1 MKHAE
6 SDHLE
11 LASQVGQLLED
22 QGQTIAVAEATG
34 CGLIGYLLTGIPS
47 SSRYYLGGLSPYARQ
62 GKVRGLGMSESL
74 LDEKG
79 SVSSETALEMAHRVR
94 DLFDS
99 DLGVAETGIAGPGG
113 GTLEKP
119 VGLFYVAVAAKDGRD
134 ICQEHRFEDNR
145 EENRW
150 QAARATL
157 ELVAK
162 FIEKGTC
169 GIS

>member
-1 MKHAE
+1 MSAMEEVEAAAKRAATKLVE
-6 SDHLE
+6 ANL
-11 LASQVGQLLED
+11 
-22 QGQTIAVAEATG
+22 TIAVAEATG
-34 CGLIGYLLTGIPS
+34 CGLIGYLLTGIAG
-47 SSRYYLGGLSPYARQ
+47 SSRYYLGGLSPYSRQ

-113 GTLEKP
+113 GTPEKP

-134 ICQEHRFEDNR
+134 ICQEHRFEDDR

>member
-1 MKHAE
+1 MSAMEEVEAAAKRAATKLVE
-6 SDHLE
+6 ANL
-11 LASQVGQLLED
+11 
-22 QGQTIAVAEATG
+22 TIAVAEATG
-34 CGLIGYLLTGIPS
+34 CGLIGYLLTGTPG
-47 SSRYYLGGLSPYARQ
+47 SSRYFLGGLSPYSRQ

-99 DLGVAETGIAGPGG
+99 DLGVAETGVAGPGG
-113 GTLEKP
+113 GTPEKP
-119 VGLFYVAVAAKDGRD
+119 VGLFYVAIAAKDGRD
-134 ICQEHRFEDNR
+134 ICQEHRFEGNR

-162 FIEKGTC
+162 FIEKGA
-169 GIS
+169 

>member
-1 MKHAE
+1 MSAMEEVEAAAKRAATKLVE
-6 SDHLE
+6 ANL
-11 LASQVGQLLED
+11 
-22 QGQTIAVAEATG
+22 TIAVAEATG
-34 CGLIGYLLTGIPS
+34 CGLIGYLLTGIPG
-47 SSRYYLGGLSPYARQ
+47 SSRYYLGGLSPYSRQ

-99 DLGVAETGIAGPGG
+99 DLGVAETGVAGPGG
-113 GTLEKP
+113 GTPEKP

-134 ICQEHRFEDNR
+134 ICQEHRFEGNR
-145 EENRW
+145 EKNRW
-150 QAARATL
+150 QAAQATL

-162 FIEKGTC
+162 FIEKGA
-169 GIS
+169 

>member
-1 MKHAE
+1 MSAMEEVEAAAKRAATKLVE
-6 SDHLE
+6 ANL
-11 LASQVGQLLED
+11 
-22 QGQTIAVAEATG
+22 TIAVAEATG
-34 CGLIGYLLTGIPS
+34 CGLIGYLLTGIPG
-47 SSRYYLGGLSPYARQ
+47 SSRYFLGGLSPYSRQ

-99 DLGVAETGIAGPGG
+99 DLGVAETGVAGPGG
-113 GTLEKP
+113 GTPEKP
-119 VGLFYVAVAAKDGRD
+119 VGLFYVAIAAKDGRD
-134 ICQEHRFEDNR
+134 ICQEHRFEGNR

-162 FIEKGTC
+162 FIEKGA
-169 GIS
+169 

>member
-1 MKHAE
+1 
-6 SDHLE
+6 
-11 LASQVGQLLED
+11 
-22 QGQTIAVAEATG
+22 
-34 CGLIGYLLTGIPS
+34 
-47 SSRYYLGGLSPYARQ
+47 
-62 GKVRGLGMSESL
+62 
-74 LDEKG
+74 
-79 SVSSETALEMAHRVR
+79 MAHRVR